1 MRKNMLAKLAVIALA
16 AALQLACA
24 GASQVLDST
33 APQNTQQPSSTETAP
48 DAVDFGPGH

>member
-16 AALQLACA
+16 AALPIACS
-24 GASQVLDST
+24 GASQVLEST
-33 APQNTQQPSSTETAP
+33 ATSAQEPSSTDTAP